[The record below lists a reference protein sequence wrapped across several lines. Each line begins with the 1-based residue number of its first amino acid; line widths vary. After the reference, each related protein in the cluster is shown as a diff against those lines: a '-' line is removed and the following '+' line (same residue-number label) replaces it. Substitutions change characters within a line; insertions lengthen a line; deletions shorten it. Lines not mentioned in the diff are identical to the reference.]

1 MIRIERTISF
11 QRQINGRKKI
21 RKGALPDHAVESGRI
36 PRVCRL
42 MALAIQFDQ
51 MLRSGEVEDQSTIAR
66 LTRVTQPRMTQIMNL
81 LHLAP
86 DIQEAIL
93 FLPRTIKGDDP
104 IHEKMLR
111 PITAE
116 ISWSRQRSMWQEMIQ
131 TAEPNHKA

>member
-1 MIRIERTISF
+1 MIRMERTVYF
-11 QRQINGRKKI
+11 QRESSGRKRI
-21 RKGALPDHAVESGRI
+21 RREPQQEVSVEDGRI
-36 PRVCRL
+36 PRVSRL

-51 MLRSGEVEDQSTIAR
+51 MLRNGEFEDQSTIAR

-111 PITAE
+111 PLTAE
-116 ISWSRQRSMWQEMIQ
+116 MNWRRQREMWERILESQ
-131 TAEPNHKA
+131 TEYHEP

>member
-1 MIRIERTISF
+1 
-11 QRQINGRKKI
+11 
-21 RKGALPDHAVESGRI
+21 
-36 PRVCRL
+36 

-93 FLPRTIKGDDP
+93 FLPRTEKGSDP

-116 ISWSRQRSMWQEMIQ
+116 VSWQKQRSMWQDLLTLADEL
-131 TAEPNHKA
+131 TD

>member
-1 MIRIERTISF
+1 MIRMERPVYF
-11 QRQINGRKKI
+11 QRESSGRKRI
-21 RKGALPDHAVESGRI
+21 LREPLQEVSVEDGRI
-36 PRVCRL
+36 PRVSRL

-51 MLRSGEVEDQSTIAR
+51 MLRNGEFEDQSTIAR

-111 PITAE
+111 PLTAE
-116 ISWSRQRSMWQEMIQ
+116 MNWRRQREMWERILESQMEHH
-131 TAEPNHKA
+131 EP